1 MSTNDSTKD
10 TTNAT
15 ADAIARSARAAAAV
29 AKDALYVSVGFGV
42 LAFQKAQ
49 VRRQELAKRLGTLP
63 EIPGASAVR
72 AQMCASLA
80 QVDDRLRGVEQR
92 VDAALDEVQGRL
104 PAQAADLMGQAR
116 HVGKAYQQRV
126 RKLAESAAA

>member
-1 MSTNDSTKD
+1 MAANDP
-10 TTNAT
+10 TTDPT
-15 ADAIARSARAAAAV
+15 TDPIVRSARAVAAA

-49 VRRQELAKRLGTLP
+49 VRRQELTKRLGALP
-63 EIPGASAVR
+63 EIPGSSAVR
-72 AQMCASLA
+72 AQVCASLA
-80 QVDDRLRGVEQR
+80 QIDGRLRGVEQR

-116 HVGKAYQQRV
+116 HVGKAYQERV